1 MSKNVNNI
9 KNNNVQESLVMVIKA
24 RKLNTVFF
32 IKKTNTWG
40 Y

>member
-24 RKLNTVFF
+24 RKLKAVFF